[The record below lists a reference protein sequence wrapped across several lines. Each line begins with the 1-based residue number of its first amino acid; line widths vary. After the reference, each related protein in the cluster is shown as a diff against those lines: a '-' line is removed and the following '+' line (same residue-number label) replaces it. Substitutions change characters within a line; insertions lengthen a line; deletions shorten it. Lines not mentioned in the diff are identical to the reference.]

1 MNPVSITG
9 MGIFTPLLNQPQ
21 DVVTWS
27 SRGFAYP
34 GTEISGMIVIPGID
48 PKDVRQMSKL
58 TRMALY
64 SAVAAR
70 GEQLELP
77 SRTGLYFGITHGS
90 TSYLKKFHD
99 YLFDYG
105 PDLASPLMFSAGVSN
120 APLSAISSLLKIQEG
135 GMTYVGVEH
144 TGLDVLNEAASSLSQ
159 GIYDTVLAGAAEE
172 YSDVVE
178 GVYQKMGCYTEI
190 KPRYLPC
197 SGTQRKMNGSF
208 RISEASLFFK
218 LENAPVKTFE
228 PGIYYSPL
236 EEDSEFDPDLVI
248 SSAGG
253 FLADRYALKALK
265 RMFSKFKTPRP
276 LLFSK
281 PLFGE
286 NFAPG
291 SLVPV
296 FMACAIFRYH
306 INFPFY
312 PAHPGIPHCSPSY
325 SPQNVRK
332 ILVLSTGHNGI
343 VKKGAV
349 FIHE

>member
-1 MNPVSITG
+1 MNPVSIS
-9 MGIFTPLLNQPQ
+9 GIGILTPLLNQPE
-21 DVVTWS
+21 DILS
-27 SRGFAYP
+27 LAEKGFPFP
-34 GTEISGMIVIPGID
+34 GSEISGVISIPGID
-48 PKDVRQMSKL
+48 PKEIRQMSKL

-70 GEQLELP
+70 GRNAEL
-77 SRTGLYFGITHGS
+77 SAETGIYFGITHGS

-120 APLSAISSLLKIQEG
+120 APLSAISSLLKIQDG

-144 TGLDVLNEAASSLSQ
+144 TGLDVLNEAASSIAHGLH
-159 GIYDTVLAGAAEE
+159 DTVLAGAAEE

-178 GVYQKMGCYTEI
+178 GVYQKMGCYSEI
-190 KPRYLPC
+190 KPQYLPC
-197 SGTQRKMNGSF
+197 PSTQRKMKGSF

-218 LENAPVKTFE
+218 LEKSPGKTSE
-228 PGIYYSPL
+228 PDVYYSPL
-236 EEDSEFDPDLVI
+236 DDAPEFEPDLVI

-253 FLADRYALKALK
+253 FLADRHALRVLKAI
-265 RMFSKFKTPRP
+265 FSKFKNPKP

-291 SLVPV
+291 SLIPV
-296 FMACAIFRYH
+296 FMACSIFRHH
-306 INFPFY
+306 IVFPFY
-312 PAHPGIPHCSPSY
+312 PAHPAISKFSESY
-325 SPQNVRK
+325 SPEKVRK
-332 ILVLSTGHNGI
+332 ILVLSTGQDGI

-349 FIHE
+349 FLD